1 MPNHQHDT
9 LTTENT
15 FALTARPRRLRL
27 NPTLRRMVRETT
39 LRPDDLIYPIFV
51 QEGLTGRAPISAM
64 PGQARLG
71 LDTLADEARELK
83 ALGIPAVILFGIPT
97 HKDGVGSENF
107 NPDGIMPQAIQ
118 RIKDAAPELVV
129 ITDMCCCEY
138 TSHGHCGIVNQ
149 PDHAHY
155 NFRLPTGYL
164 LNDATLEIL
173 QRASIVHAQAGADII
188 APSGM
193 VDGMV
198 AAIRA
203 GLDGAGFEHTTILSY
218 AVKTA
223 SGFYNPFRE
232 AVDSAPEFGDRQQ
245 YQMDFANKREALR
258 EAALDVEQG
267 ADMLMVKPALVN
279 LDILS
284 AVRET
289 FGLPTAAYQ
298 VSGEYAMLHA
308 AAGQGWLDL
317 RRTALE
323 TLLSIKRA
331 GADLILTYF
340 AKDAVKWLG

>member
-1 MPNHQHDT
+1 MPDHEHAT
-9 LTTENT
+9 ITTENS
-15 FALTARPRRLRL
+15 FGLTARPRRLRL

-83 ALGIPAVILFGIPT
+83 ALGIPAVILFGIPA

-107 NPDGIMPQAIQ
+107 NPEGIIPHAIQ

-155 NFRLPTGYL
+155 NFRLPPGYL

-173 QRASIVHAQAGADII
+173 QRSSIVHAQAGADII